1 MESSSD
7 HLQYEIN
14 THSAPEIKTVCMK
27 TVSLIWDKAFLE
39 YLVSQNPFIY
49 QHVCMLQVNVV

>member
-14 THSAPEIKTVCMK
+14 THSTPEIKTVCMK

-39 YLVSQNPFIY
+39 HLVSLRIPSYINMY
-49 QHVCMLQVNVV
+49 ACYK